1 MDPIA
6 HTLIGASLAET
17 PLGRRTA
24 MAAPTLIF
32 GANAPDLDAATIF
45 LGNNLSLGFRRG
57 WTHGVLAMA
66 VLPIALTGLILLL
79 DRIVARARGVEARA
93 RAGPV
98 LALGYLGVLTH
109 PALDWLN
116 TYGVR
121 FLMPFDGTWFYG
133 DALFIIDPWVWLL
146 AGTAVVLAHTRSRAS
161 IAGWLA
167 LGVAVTSL
175 VTGFPGT
182 QPPAR
187 LLWVAGIAAIVGL
200 RLWGG
205 WQRQLPRVA
214 TICLVSISVYAV
226 LMAGLSILAKR
237 HVRAWLAERD
247 DRPVTVMAS
256 PVPANPFRH
265 DILVDDGAHYHF
277 LELNWLATEQIRIA
291 APAVDRGPSGPVVD
305 AALTAPHVQGARTWM
320 RFPAFVVEETATGY
334 RVSISDLR
342 YARRPGGG
350 LGSAVVEL
358 DHDLNVR

>member
-93 RAGPV
+93 RAGPI
-98 LALGYLGVLTH
+98 LALAYLGVLTH

-182 QPPAR
+182 PTASR
-187 LLWVAGIAAIVGL
+187 LLWVAGIGAIVGL

-214 TICLVSISVYAV
+214 TRCVVGIGLYAV
-226 LMAGLSILAKR
+226 TMVGLSSLAER
-237 HVRAWLAERD
+237 QVRAWLAEHD
-247 DRPVTVMAS
+247 DFPVAILTS
-256 PVPANPFRH
+256 PAPANPFRY
-265 DILVDDGAHYHF
+265 DVLVDDGQHYHF
-277 LELNWLATEQIRIA
+277 LELNWLANEPIRIA
-291 APAVDRGPSGPVVD
+291 APAIDRGLRGPVVE
-305 AALTAPHVQGARTWM
+305 AALAAPHVQGVRTWM

>member
-45 LGNNLSLGFRRG
+45 LGSNLSLGFRRG

-79 DRIVARARGVEARA
+79 DRIVARVRGREARA

-98 LALGYLGVLTH
+98 LALAYLGVLTH

-146 AGTAVVLAHTRSRAS
+146 AGTAVVLAHTRSRSS
-161 IAGWLA
+161 IGLWLA
-167 LGVAVTSL
+167 LGVVVTSL

-182 QPPAR
+182 PTTSR
-187 LLWVAGIAAIVGL
+187 LLWCAGTAAIVGL
-200 RLWGG
+200 RLWGV

-214 TICLVSISVYAV
+214 IICLVSISVYAV
-226 LMAGLSILAKR
+226 TMAGLSILAEQ

-247 DRPVTVMAS
+247 DHPVAVMAS

-265 DILVDDGAHYHF
+265 DIVVDDGEHYHF
-277 LELNWLATEQIRIA
+277 LELNWLATEQVRIA

-305 AALTAPHVQGARTWM
+305 AALTAPHVQGVRTWM

>member
-24 MAAPTLIF
+24 MAMPTLIC
-32 GANAPDLDAATIF
+32 GANAPDLDAATIL
-45 LGNNLSLGFRRG
+45 LGSNFSLGFRRG

-79 DRIVARARGVEARA
+79 DRIVARLRGRDARA

-98 LALGYLGVLTH
+98 LALAYLAVLTH

-133 DALFIIDPWVWLL
+133 DALFIIDPWVWLF
-146 AGTAVVLAHTRSRAS
+146 AATAVVLAHTRARPS
-161 IAGWLA
+161 IGGWLA

-175 VTGFPGT
+175 VTGFAGT
-182 QPPAR
+182 PAASR
-187 LLWVAGIAAIVGL
+187 LLWCAGVATIVGL

-214 TICLVSISVYAV
+214 AICLVSISGYIVMMV
-226 LMAGLSILAKR
+226 GLSHFAER
-237 HVRAWLAERD
+237 QVRTWLTERD
-247 DRPVTVMAS
+247 DHPVAIMAS

-265 DILVDDGAHYHF
+265 DIVVDDGEHYHF
-277 LELNWLATEQIRIA
+277 LELDWLATERIRIA
-291 APAVDRGPSGPVVD
+291 SSSVDRGPRGAVVE
-305 AALTAPHVQGARTWM
+305 AALTAPHVQGLRTWM
-320 RFPAFVVEETATGY
+320 RFPAFVVEETVTGY

-342 YARRPGGG
+342 YARRLGGG

-358 DHDLNVR
+358 DHNLNVR